1 MAFLFVMNT
10 TVWSSGTRPGHAQTS
25 SNIFARCTQFG
36 QRALVSLDIQ
46 CAATVPRHL
55 PCPLP
60 PPAVFQTFSWPALQP
75 DGGATR
81 LVCQNGFFV
90 LRCSPSA
97 GVCRPC
103 RFALHDT
110 FKQQI
115 LRRVIATSQRR
126 KRRSTDGL
134 SSGATAPPLQG
145 APLPCP
151 CLRLVSAS
159 ASESRC
165 IFVFL
170 HFLLLSFSLHP
181 AHSLP
186 CAPPSLRHEVSAP
199 NVVK

>member
-55 PCPLP
+55 PCPLL
-60 PPAVFQTFSWPALQP
+60 PPAVFQRFSLPAFQP

-81 LVCQNGFFV
+81 LVCQIGLFV

-103 RFALHDT
+103 KFALHDT
-110 FKQQI
+110 FKPSN
-115 LRRVIATSQRR
+115 LSTCYCNKPASQRR
-126 KRRSTDGL
+126 AL
-134 SSGATAPPLQG
+134 AGAAETGQPFVCTMSLAP
-145 APLPCP
+145 AI
-151 CLRLVSAS
+151 A
-159 ASESRC
+159 
-165 IFVFL
+165 I
-170 HFLLLSFSLHP
+170 
-181 AHSLP
+181 
-186 CAPPSLRHEVSAP
+186 
-199 NVVK
+199 